1 MPQIKLGDLQSN
13 EALLAALTPEILDQT
28 AHLLGVR
35 SEWLEGV
42 DDEIYAYRHCYK
54 APELLL
60 DLLTTLKSRADFGLT
75 FPLRVLVTS
84 KHLDKKA
91 DREQLLVPV
100 VLEQIAGLGDEPVYR
115 YYIFNDGF
123 EWG

>member
-1 MPQIKLGDLQSN
+1 MKPYC
-13 EALLAALTPEILDQT
+13 AALTPEILDQT
-28 AHLLGVR
+28 ASLLGIR

-42 DDEIYAYRHCYK
+42 DDEIYVYRHCYK

-60 DLLTTLKSRADFGLT
+60 ELLATLRNHADFDLT
-75 FPLRVLVTS
+75 RFPLRVLVS
-84 KHLDKKA
+84 SRRLDCKA

-100 VLEQIAGLGDEPVYR
+100 VLEKVADLGDETVYR

-123 EWG
+123 D